1 MPDMPPKRCLILQHS
16 ATAGP
21 GRVGDALDALGW
33 ETRIVRS
40 FAGEAVPPTPP
51 PDCAALV
58 ALGGAMSVHDEMEYP
73 FLADEKR
80 LLRHALAED
89 FPTLGICL
97 GAQLLA
103 HVAGARVYTGLKPER
118 GWLPVA
124 GTEKAAADP
133 LFGPAFPPGFQ
144 PFQWHGDTFDLPP
157 GAVHLAKSPLYTRQA
172 FRLRENLYALQ
183 FHLEMCSA
191 LWDAWGLRDHPE
203 FGTLDPSAPLAEIEP
218 HAARFF
224 RAFFRHAERR
234 SP

>member
-1 MPDMPPKRCLILQHS
+1 MPTKRCLILQHS

-21 GRVGDALDALGW
+21 GRVGEALDALGW

-58 ALGGAMSVHDEMEYP
+58 VLGGLMSVHDESEYP

-80 LLRHALAED
+80 LLRRAIAED

-103 HVAGARVYTGLKPER
+103 HVAGARVFTGLKPEQ
-118 GWLPVA
+118 GWLPVER
-124 GTEKAAADP
+124 TENAATDP
-133 LFGPAFPPGFQ
+133 LFGPAFPPVFR
-144 PFQWHGDTFDLPP
+144 PFQWHGDTFDLPL

-172 FRLRENLYALQ
+172 FRLRENLYGLQ
-183 FHLEMCSA
+183 FHLEMCPA
-191 LWDAWGLRDHPE
+191 LWEAWGMREDAE
-203 FGTLDPSAPLAEIEP
+203 YGALDPSAPLAEIEP
-218 HAARFF
+218 HATRFF
-224 RAFFRHAERR
+224 RAFFRRAEGNL
-234 SP
+234 P